1 MVCQPCLVNLKL
13 FSLTLLP
20 PILPV
25 LSELLVLSID
35 LFLKDD
41 LQFLSLNED
50 PLSLSFE
57 SLWPLV
63 MLLS

>member
-1 MVCQPCLVNLKL
+1 MVCQPCLVNLTL

-25 LSELLVLSID
+25 LSELLVSSID